1 MMIHTPQY
9 HTSSLIYLAGDHHAV
24 HSSRMPLVG
33 KQGVPA
39 AGVPY
44 LHSIVST
51 PRGEALAIGRPI
63 HTPYSAGMP
72 FIGEQEVSV
81 VGVPDAHSLVIA
93 GRGEMLAIGGP
104 GHILHSGHMP
114 SIRKRHVPAPA
125 LPHQPR

>member
-24 HSSRMPLVG
+24 HSSRMTLVG

-51 PRGEALAIGRPI
+51 PRGEALAIGRP
-63 HTPYSAGMP
+63 G
-72 FIGEQEVSV
+72 
-81 VGVPDAHSLVIA
+81 
-93 GRGEMLAIGGP
+93 
-104 GHILHSGHMP
+104 
-114 SIRKRHVPAPA
+114 
-125 LPHQPR
+125 